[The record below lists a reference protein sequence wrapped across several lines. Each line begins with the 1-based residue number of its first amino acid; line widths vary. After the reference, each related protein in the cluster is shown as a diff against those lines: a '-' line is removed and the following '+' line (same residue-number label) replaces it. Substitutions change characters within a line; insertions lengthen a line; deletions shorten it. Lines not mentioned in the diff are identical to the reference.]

1 MKKILKA
8 LLKKIDS
15 ILFIKLRYKSV
26 MGYMPNLKEPKYLS
40 EKILWLSLFYY
51 PNYRLAYI
59 LGDKYGLRKVLEK
72 SSLREYL
79 PPIIGEYTSV
89 DEINFESLP
98 SAFVIKKSNASNM
111 NAIINNKNN
120 IDYGILKEKVNNW
133 MKQDYGDIS
142 GERHYSKMTSMILI
156 EEFLNIEKEYQIFC
170 FNGVPKFVS
179 TVEFRMID
187 NKQTDFKEKKEV
199 TKKEIIDIEELKKN
213 SSIADIL
220 SKIYEYIKEIPLVRV
235 DIIVTDSGIYI
246 GELTFTPAG
255 GLLPNYDKELQ
266 EKLGSYITLPKI

>member
-1 MKKILKA
+1 MKKIINETI
-8 LLKKIDS
+8 KKYN
-15 ILFIKLRYKSV
+15 IKLFTKIRFKRV
-26 MGYMPNLKEPKYLS
+26 MGYKPNLINPKTLS
-40 EKILWLSLFYY
+40 EKITWLMLFYY
-51 PNYRLAYI
+51 PTYKPAYT

-79 PPIIGEYTSV
+79 PPIIGAYTSV
-89 DEINFESLP
+89 DEINFDSLP
-98 SAFVIKKSNASNM
+98 TAFVIKKSNASNM
-111 NAIINNKNN
+111 NAIVNNKYNT
-120 IDYGILKEKVNNW
+120 DYEILKDKINNW

-142 GERHYSKMTSMILI
+142 GERHYSKMTSTILI

-213 SSIADIL
+213 SIITDIL
-220 SKIYEYIKEIPLVRV
+220 DKVYEHIKEIPLVRV
-235 DIIVTDSGIYI
+235 DIIVTDSEIYI